1 MSSTPHYD
9 GMIEHENLLGYFNF
23 LLSLVD
29 NHEGKK
35 KNEVGISKKQNAHPI
50 LGEWDVHI
58 LER

>member
-29 NHEGKK
+29 NHEGKRK
-35 KNEVGISKKQNAHPI
+35 KNEVGILKSKMPTQSLVNET
-50 LGEWDVHI
+50 LTS
-58 LER
+58 